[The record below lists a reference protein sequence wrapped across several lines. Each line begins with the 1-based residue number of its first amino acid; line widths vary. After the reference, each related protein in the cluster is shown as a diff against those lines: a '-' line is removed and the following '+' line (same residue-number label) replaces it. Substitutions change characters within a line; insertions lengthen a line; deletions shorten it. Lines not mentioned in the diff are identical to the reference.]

1 MIRLLISL
9 FLLFIC
15 TDLKSQSENREPKSF
30 KAFPI
35 KSGDIKLDGRLD
47 DTFWS
52 DITGISDF
60 LVQEPVEGGE
70 PTEKT
75 TIKIA
80 YDENYLYIGA
90 IFYDSEPDG
99 IKAFKMRKDAPL
111 NTDDRFMWILDTY
124 LDGRNAYFFEINPRG
139 LMGDGLLT
147 IGQGRSLNKD
157 WDGIWRPWT
166 YIGDFGWSA
175 EIRIPFHTLNF
186 DPKTS
191 TWGINFQRTIRRKN
205 EEILW
210 SGHKRNQGIYRPQ
223 DAGRLTG
230 LNNISQGLG
239 LELVGYG
246 KAEALK
252 VQNESEGDYNNSQS
266 LDGGLDVNYNIT
278 PGLKASLTVNTDFA
292 ETEVDDRQINL
303 TRFPIRFPEKRDF
316 FLEGANIFRFAP
328 SSGVYPYFSRKIG
341 LRSGNPIP
349 ILYGGRVIGKIG
361 KVEVAAQQVK
371 TRETDN
377 FSSEEFSVIRLKQNF
392 LKESSIGV
400 LYTRRHTNKGKQF
413 VPPLQDRNTLGIDL
427 TLNTSTFLKNQNL
440 QFQAFA
446 VIHNPELP
454 GEINNNIWDRS
465 ARGLRFNF
473 PNDPWSGS
481 LSYREFGV
489 SYDPSVGFSRRNSF
503 RRVEPRIRF
512 SPILE
517 KSSTIRELKWEVSFE
532 NLMSLQ
538 WKKLTQNIRL
548 TPLSIRF
555 ESGDEISY
563 QIIRNFERLEYD
575 FDILGDN
582 SIIIPVGNYTNWSHQ
597 IELETANYRKIVY
610 GIELNTEGFWSGN
623 RTEYENEL
631 IFRPFPGI
639 NLNLGYI
646 HSRVNLREGNFKTNL
661 VRFLGDF
668 DFTPFISFSSNIQ
681 YDDISENIGMNNRFK
696 YTITP
701 GSDIYFVY
709 NHNWFDDNG
718 KYKTSSM
725 MGATK
730 ITYTHRF

>member
-1 MIRLLISL
+1 MKRILYTL
-9 FLLFIC
+9 FLIFFSINIY
-15 TDLKSQSENREPKSF
+15 SQNPKSF
-30 KAFPI
+30 EAI
-35 KSGDIKLDGRLD
+35 EIDSEQITLDGKLDEP
-47 DTFWS
+47 FWKN
-52 DITGISDF
+52 IIGINDF
-60 LVQEPVEGGE
+60 LMQEPIEGGK
-70 PTEKT
+70 PTENT
-75 TIKIA
+75 IIKIA

-90 IFYDSEPDG
+90 VLYDSEPDG

-139 LMGDGLLT
+139 LMGDGLLS

-166 YIGDFGWSA
+166 FIGDFGWST

-186 DPKTS
+186 DPKIS
-191 TWGINFQRTIRRKN
+191 TWGINFQRTVRRKN

-210 SGHKRNQGIYRPQ
+210 SGHKRNQGLYRPQ

-230 LNNISQGLG
+230 LSNISQGLG
-239 LELVGYG
+239 LEVVGYAKG
-246 KAEALK
+246 EGSK
-252 VQNESEGDYNNSQS
+252 VQKNSGEGYDKNGNI
-266 LDGGLDVNYNIT
+266 DGGLDINYNIT
-278 PGLKASLTVNTDFA
+278 TGLKASVTLNTDFA
-292 ETEVDDRQINL
+292 ETEVDERQINL

-316 FLEGANIFRFAP
+316 FLEGANIYRFAS

-341 LRSGNPIP
+341 LQSGNPIP
-349 ILYGGRVIGKIG
+349 ILYGGRIIGKIG

-371 TRETDN
+371 TRETDLLN
-377 FSSEEFSVIRLKQNF
+377 SEDFSVVRLKQNF
-392 LKESSIGV
+392 WKESSMGI
-400 LYTRRHTNKGKQF
+400 LYTRRHTENGEQLPEPVK
-413 VPPLQDRNTLGIDL
+413 DRNTLGVDL
-427 TLNTSTFLKNQNL
+427 SLNTSTFLKNQNL

-446 VIHNPELP
+446 VIHNPNNLD
-454 GEINNNIWDRS
+454 EINNNIWDRS

-489 SYDPSVGFSRRNSF
+489 SYDPAVGFSRRNSF

-517 KSSTIRELKWEVSFE
+517 NSSLIRELQWELSFE

-563 QIIRNFERLEYD
+563 QIIRNFERLEYN
-575 FDILGDN
+575 FNILGDN
-582 SIIIPVGNYTNWSHQ
+582 SVIIPIGDYSNWSHQ
-597 IELETANYRKIVY
+597 IELETANFRKIVY
-610 GIELNTEGFWSGN
+610 EIELNIEGFWSGN
-623 RTEYENEL
+623 RTEYQNNL

-639 NLNLGYI
+639 NLSLGYN
-646 HSRVNLREGNFKTNL
+646 HSNVNLKEGKFKTNL
-661 VRFLGDF
+661 IRFLGDF
-668 DFTPFISFSSNIQ
+668 DFSPFISFSSNIQ
-681 YDDISENIGMNNRFK
+681 YDDISKQIGMNNRFK

-709 NHNWFDDNG
+709 NHNWFDDEG

-725 MGATK
+725 LGTSK

>member
-15 TDLKSQSENREPKSF
+15 TDLKSQSENRESKSF

-489 SYDPSVGFSRRNSF
+489 SYDPAVGFSRRNSF

>member
-75 TIKIA
+75 TIKVA

-157 WDGIWRPWT
+157 LDGIWRPWT

-489 SYDPSVGFSRRNSF
+489 SYDPAVGFSRRNSF

>member
-1 MIRLLISL
+1 MKKFL
-9 FLLFIC
+9 FTLSIIIFSGNLYSQPQEIVS
-15 TDLKSQSENREPKSF
+15 KSID
-30 KAFPI
+30 AIPI
-35 KSGDIKLDGRLD
+35 NSKEIVLDGKLDEPI
-47 DTFWS
+47 WNN
-52 DITGISDF
+52 ITGIKDF
-60 LVQEPVEGGE
+60 LMQEPIEGRK
-70 PTEKT
+70 PTENT
-75 TIKIA
+75 IIKIA

-90 IFYDSEPDG
+90 IFYDSEPDE

-166 YIGDFGWSA
+166 HIGDFGWSA

-186 DPKTS
+186 DPKIS
-191 TWGINFQRTIRRKN
+191 TWGINFQRTVRRKN

-223 DAGRLTG
+223 NAGRLNN

-246 KAEALK
+246 KAEAQK
-252 VQNESEGDYNNSQS
+252 IVNESDGSYKKNQS
-266 LDGGLDVNYNIT
+266 IDGGLDINYNIT
-278 PGLKASLTVNTDFA
+278 SGLKASLTLNTDFA

-316 FLEGANIFRFAP
+316 FLEGANIYQFAP
-328 SSGVYPYFSRKIG
+328 SSGVDPYFSRKIG
-341 LRSGNPIP
+341 LQSGNPIP
-349 ILYGGRVIGKIG
+349 IFYGGRVIGKIG

-371 TRETDN
+371 TRETDFN
-377 FSSEEFSVIRLKQNF
+377 NSEDFSVIRLKQNF

-400 LYTRRHTNKGKQF
+400 LYTRRHTNKGNEF
-413 VPPLQDRNTLGIDL
+413 VPPLPDRNTLGVDL
-427 TLNTSTFLKNQNL
+427 SLNTSTFLKNQNL

-446 VIHNPELP
+446 VIHNPNTYD
-454 GEINNNIWDRS
+454 EIKNNIWDRS
-465 ARGLRFNF
+465 TRGLRFNF

-489 SYDPSVGFSRRNSF
+489 FYYPAVGFSRRNSF

-517 KSSTIRELKWEVSFE
+517 KSALIRELKWEISFE

-563 QIIRNFERLEYD
+563 QIIRNYEKLLYNFN
-575 FDILGDN
+575 ILGDD
-582 SIIIPVGNYTNWSHQ
+582 SIIIPIGDYTNWSHQ

-610 GIELNTEGFWSGN
+610 EIELNAEGFWSGN
-623 RTEYENEL
+623 RTEYQNNL
-631 IFRPFPGI
+631 TFRPFPGI
-639 NLNLGYI
+639 NLSLGYN
-646 HSRVNLREGNFKTNL
+646 HSNVNLKEGSFKTNL
-661 VRFLGDF
+661 IRFIGDF

-681 YDDISENIGMNNRFK
+681 YDDISKNIGMNNRFK

-709 NHNWFDDNG
+709 NHNWIDDSG
-718 KYKTSSM
+718 KYKTSSLL
-725 MGATK
+725 GASK

>member
-1 MIRLLISL
+1 MKKFLFTVSIIIFSGSL
-9 FLLFIC
+9 YSQPQEIVS
-15 TDLKSQSENREPKSF
+15 KSID
-30 KAFPI
+30 AIPI
-35 KSGDIKLDGRLD
+35 NSKEIVLDGKLDEPL
-47 DTFWS
+47 WNN
-52 DITGISDF
+52 ITGIKDF
-60 LVQEPVEGGE
+60 LMQEPIEGGK
-70 PTEKT
+70 PTENT

-90 IFYDSEPDG
+90 IFYDSEPDE

-166 YIGDFGWSA
+166 HIGDFGWSA

-186 DPKTS
+186 DPKIS
-191 TWGINFQRTIRRKN
+191 TWGINFQRTVRRKN

-223 DAGRLTG
+223 NAGRINN

-246 KAEALK
+246 KAEAQK
-252 VQNESEGDYNNSQS
+252 VENESDGSYKKNHSI
-266 LDGGLDVNYNIT
+266 DGGLDINYNIT
-278 PGLKASLTVNTDFA
+278 SGLKASLTLNTDFA

-316 FLEGANIFRFAP
+316 FLEGANIYRFAP

-341 LRSGNPIP
+341 LQSGNPIP

-371 TRETDN
+371 TRETDFN
-377 FSSEEFSVIRLKQNF
+377 NSEDFSVIRLKQNF

-400 LYTRRHTNKGKQF
+400 LYTRRHTNKGNEF
-413 VPPLQDRNTLGIDL
+413 VPPLPDRNTLGVDL

-446 VIHNPELP
+446 VIHNPNTYD
-454 GEINNNIWDRS
+454 EIKNNIWDRS
-465 ARGLRFNF
+465 TRGLRFNF

-489 SYDPSVGFSRRNSF
+489 FYDPAVGFSRRNSF

-517 KSSTIRELKWEVSFE
+517 KSPLIRELKWEISFE

-563 QIIRNFERLEYD
+563 QIIRNYEKLLYNFN
-575 FDILGDN
+575 ILGDD
-582 SIIIPVGNYTNWSHQ
+582 SIIIPIGDYTNWSHQ

-610 GIELNTEGFWSGN
+610 EIELNVEGFWSGS
-623 RTEYENEL
+623 RTEYQNNL
-631 IFRPFPGI
+631 TFRPFPGI
-639 NLNLGYI
+639 NLSLGYN
-646 HSRVNLREGNFKTNL
+646 HSNVNLKEGSFKTNL
-661 VRFLGDF
+661 IRFIGDF

-681 YDDISENIGMNNRFK
+681 YDDISKNIGMNNRFK

-709 NHNWFDDNG
+709 NHNWIDDSG
-718 KYKTSSM
+718 KYKTSSLL
-725 MGATK
+725 GASK

>member
-1 MIRLLISL
+1 MKRILYTL
-9 FLLFIC
+9 FLIFFSINIY
-15 TDLKSQSENREPKSF
+15 SQNPKSF
-30 KAFPI
+30 EAI
-35 KSGDIKLDGRLD
+35 EIDSEQITLDGKLDEP
-47 DTFWS
+47 FWKN
-52 DITGISDF
+52 IIGINDF
-60 LVQEPVEGGE
+60 LMQEPIEGGK
-70 PTEKT
+70 PTENT
-75 TIKIA
+75 IIKIA

-90 IFYDSEPDG
+90 VLYDSEPDG

-139 LMGDGLLT
+139 LMGDGLLS

-166 YIGDFGWSA
+166 YIGDFGWST

-186 DPKTS
+186 DPKIS
-191 TWGINFQRTIRRKN
+191 TWGINFQRTVRRKN

-210 SGHKRNQGIYRPQ
+210 SGHKRNQGLYRPQ

-230 LNNISQGLG
+230 LSNISQGLG
-239 LELVGYG
+239 LEVVGYAKG
-246 KAEALK
+246 EGSK
-252 VQNESEGDYNNSQS
+252 VQNNPGETYDKNGNI
-266 LDGGLDVNYNIT
+266 DGGLDINYNIT
-278 PGLKASLTVNTDFA
+278 TGLKASVTLNTDFA
-292 ETEVDDRQINL
+292 ETEVDERQINL

-316 FLEGANIFRFAP
+316 FLEGANIYRFAS

-341 LRSGNPIP
+341 LQSGNPIP
-349 ILYGGRVIGKIG
+349 ILYGGRIIGKIG

-371 TRETDN
+371 TRETDLLN
-377 FSSEEFSVIRLKQNF
+377 SEDFSVVRLKQNF
-392 LKESSIGV
+392 WKESSMGI
-400 LYTRRHTNKGKQF
+400 LYTRRHTENGEQLPEPVK
-413 VPPLQDRNTLGIDL
+413 DRNTLGVDL
-427 TLNTSTFLKNQNL
+427 SLNTSTFLKNQNL

-446 VIHNPELP
+446 VIHNPNNLD
-454 GEINNNIWDRS
+454 EINNNIWDRS

-489 SYDPSVGFSRRNSF
+489 SYDPAVGFSRRNSF

-517 KSSTIRELKWEVSFE
+517 NSSLIRELQWELSFE

-563 QIIRNFERLEYD
+563 QIIRNFERLEYN
-575 FDILGDN
+575 FNILGDN
-582 SIIIPVGNYTNWSHQ
+582 SVIIPIGDYSNWSHQ
-597 IELETANYRKIVY
+597 IELETANFRKIVY
-610 GIELNTEGFWSGN
+610 EIELNIEGFWSGN
-623 RTEYENEL
+623 RTEYQNNL

-639 NLNLGYI
+639 NLSLGYN
-646 HSRVNLREGNFKTNL
+646 HSNVNLKEGKFKTNL
-661 VRFLGDF
+661 IRFLGDF
-668 DFTPFISFSSNIQ
+668 DFSPFISFSSNIQ
-681 YDDISENIGMNNRFK
+681 YDDISKQIGMNNRFK

-709 NHNWFDDNG
+709 NHNWFDDEG

-725 MGATK
+725 LGTSK

>member
-1 MIRLLISL
+1 MKRILYTL
-9 FLLFIC
+9 FLIFFSINIY
-15 TDLKSQSENREPKSF
+15 SQNPKSF
-30 KAFPI
+30 EAI
-35 KSGDIKLDGRLD
+35 EIDSEQITLDGKLDEP
-47 DTFWS
+47 FWKN
-52 DITGISDF
+52 IIGINDF
-60 LVQEPVEGGE
+60 LMQEPIEGGK
-70 PTEKT
+70 PTENT
-75 TIKIA
+75 IIKIA

-90 IFYDSEPDG
+90 ILYDSDPDG

-139 LMGDGLLT
+139 LMGDGLLS

-166 YIGDFGWSA
+166 YIGDFGWST

-186 DPKTS
+186 DPKIS
-191 TWGINFQRTIRRKN
+191 TWGINFQRTVRRKN

-210 SGHKRNQGIYRPQ
+210 SGHKRNQGLYRPQ

-239 LELVGYG
+239 LEVVGYAKG
-246 KAEALK
+246 EGSK
-252 VQNESEGDYNNSQS
+252 VQKNPGEAYDKNGNI
-266 LDGGLDVNYNIT
+266 DGGLDINYNIT
-278 PGLKASLTVNTDFA
+278 TGLKASVTLNTDFA
-292 ETEVDDRQINL
+292 ETEVDERQINL

-316 FLEGANIFRFAP
+316 FLEGANIYRFAS

-341 LRSGNPIP
+341 LQSGNPIP

-371 TRETDN
+371 TRGTDLVN
-377 FSSEEFSVIRLKQNF
+377 SEDFSVVRLKQNF

-400 LYTRRHTNKGKQF
+400 LYTRRHTENGEQLPEP
-413 VPPLQDRNTLGIDL
+413 VQDRNTLGVDL
-427 TLNTSTFLKNQNL
+427 SLNTSTFLKNQNL

-446 VIHNPELP
+446 VIHNPNTLN
-454 GEINNNIWDRS
+454 EINNNIWDRS
-465 ARGLRFNF
+465 ARGFRFNF

-481 LSYREFGV
+481 LSYREFGL
-489 SYDPSVGFSRRNSF
+489 SYDPAVGFSRRNSF

-517 KSSTIRELKWEVSFE
+517 RSSVIRELQWEISFE

-563 QIIRNFERLEYD
+563 QIIKNYERLEYN
-575 FDILGDN
+575 FNILGDN
-582 SIIIPVGNYTNWSHQ
+582 SIVIPIGDYSNWSHQ

-610 GIELNTEGFWSGN
+610 EIELNIEGFWSGN
-623 RTEYENEL
+623 RTEYQNNL
-631 IFRPFPGI
+631 IFRPYPGI
-639 NLNLGYI
+639 NLSLGYN
-646 HSRVNLREGNFKTNL
+646 HSNVNLNEGKFKANL
-661 VRFLGDF
+661 IRFLGDF

-681 YDDISENIGMNNRFK
+681 YDDISKQIGMNNRFK

-709 NHNWFDDNG
+709 NHNWFDDEG

-725 MGATK
+725 LGTSK

>member
-1 MIRLLISL
+1 MKRILCTL
-9 FLLFIC
+9 FLIIFSINIY
-15 TDLKSQSENREPKSF
+15 SQNPKSF
-30 KAFPI
+30 EAI
-35 KSGDIKLDGRLD
+35 EIDSEQITLDGKLDEP
-47 DTFWS
+47 FWKN
-52 DITGISDF
+52 IIGINDF
-60 LVQEPVEGGE
+60 LMQEPIEGGK
-70 PTEKT
+70 PTENT
-75 TIKIA
+75 IIKIA

-90 IFYDSEPDG
+90 VLYDSEPDG

-139 LMGDGLLT
+139 LMGDGLLS

-166 YIGDFGWSA
+166 FIGDFGWST

-186 DPKTS
+186 DPKIS
-191 TWGINFQRTIRRKN
+191 TWGINFQRTVRRKN

-210 SGHKRNQGIYRPQ
+210 SGHKRNQGLYRPQ

-230 LNNISQGLG
+230 LSNISQGLG
-239 LELVGYG
+239 LEVVGYAKG
-246 KAEALK
+246 EGSK
-252 VQNESEGDYNNSQS
+252 VQKNSGEGYDKNGNI
-266 LDGGLDVNYNIT
+266 DGGLDINYNIT
-278 PGLKASLTVNTDFA
+278 TGLKASVTLNTDFA
-292 ETEVDDRQINL
+292 ETEVDERQINL

-316 FLEGANIFRFAP
+316 FLEGANIYRFAS

-341 LRSGNPIP
+341 LQSGNPIP
-349 ILYGGRVIGKIG
+349 ILYGGRIIGKIG

-371 TRETDN
+371 TRETDLLN
-377 FSSEEFSVIRLKQNF
+377 SEDFSVVRLKQNF
-392 LKESSIGV
+392 WKESSMGI
-400 LYTRRHTNKGKQF
+400 LYTRRHTENGEQLPEPVK
-413 VPPLQDRNTLGIDL
+413 DRNTLGVDL
-427 TLNTSTFLKNQNL
+427 SLNTSTFLKNQNL

-446 VIHNPELP
+446 VIHNPNNLDEV
-454 GEINNNIWDRS
+454 NNNIWDRS

-489 SYDPSVGFSRRNSF
+489 SYDPAVGFSRRNSF

-517 KSSTIRELKWEVSFE
+517 NSSLIRELQWELSFE

-563 QIIRNFERLEYD
+563 QIIRNFERLEYN
-575 FDILGDN
+575 FNILGDN
-582 SIIIPVGNYTNWSHQ
+582 SVIIPIGDYSNWSHQ
-597 IELETANYRKIVY
+597 IELETANFRKIVY
-610 GIELNTEGFWSGN
+610 EIELNIEGFWSGN
-623 RTEYENEL
+623 RTEYQNNL

-639 NLNLGYI
+639 NLSLGYN
-646 HSRVNLREGNFKTNL
+646 HSNVNLKEGKFKTNL
-661 VRFLGDF
+661 IRFLGDF
-668 DFTPFISFSSNIQ
+668 DFSPFISFSSNIQ
-681 YDDISENIGMNNRFK
+681 YDDISKQIGMNNRFK

-709 NHNWFDDNG
+709 NHNWFDDEG

-725 MGATK
+725 LGTSK

>member
-1 MIRLLISL
+1 MKRILCTL
-9 FLLFIC
+9 FLIIFSINIY
-15 TDLKSQSENREPKSF
+15 SQNPKSF
-30 KAFPI
+30 EAI
-35 KSGDIKLDGRLD
+35 EIDSEQITLDGKLDEP
-47 DTFWS
+47 FWKN
-52 DITGISDF
+52 IIGINDF
-60 LVQEPVEGGE
+60 LMQEPIEGGK
-70 PTEKT
+70 PTENT
-75 TIKIA
+75 IIKIA

-90 IFYDSEPDG
+90 VLYDSEPDG

-139 LMGDGLLT
+139 LMGDGLLS

-166 YIGDFGWSA
+166 FIGDFGWST

-186 DPKTS
+186 DPKIS
-191 TWGINFQRTIRRKN
+191 TWGINFQRTVRRKN

-210 SGHKRNQGIYRPQ
+210 SGHKRNQGLYRPQ

-230 LNNISQGLG
+230 LSNISQGLG
-239 LELVGYG
+239 LEVVGYAKG
-246 KAEALK
+246 EGSK
-252 VQNESEGDYNNSQS
+252 VQKNLGEGYDKNGNI
-266 LDGGLDVNYNIT
+266 DGGLDINYNIT
-278 PGLKASLTVNTDFA
+278 TGLKASVTLNTDFA
-292 ETEVDDRQINL
+292 ETEVDERQINL

-316 FLEGANIFRFAP
+316 FLEGANIYRFAS

-341 LRSGNPIP
+341 LQSGNPIP
-349 ILYGGRVIGKIG
+349 ILYGGRIIGKIG

-371 TRETDN
+371 TRETDLLN
-377 FSSEEFSVIRLKQNF
+377 SEDFSVVRLKQNF
-392 LKESSIGV
+392 WKESSMGI
-400 LYTRRHTNKGKQF
+400 LYTRRHTENGEQLPEPVK
-413 VPPLQDRNTLGIDL
+413 DRNTLGVDL
-427 TLNTSTFLKNQNL
+427 SLNTSTFLKNQNL

-446 VIHNPELP
+446 VIHNPNNLD
-454 GEINNNIWDRS
+454 EINNNIWDRS

-489 SYDPSVGFSRRNSF
+489 SYDPAVGFSRRNSF

-517 KSSTIRELKWEVSFE
+517 NSSLIRELQWELSFE

-563 QIIRNFERLEYD
+563 QIIRNFERLEYN
-575 FDILGDN
+575 FNILGDN
-582 SIIIPVGNYTNWSHQ
+582 SVIIPIGDYSNWSHQ
-597 IELETANYRKIVY
+597 IELETANFRKIVY
-610 GIELNTEGFWSGN
+610 EIELNIEGFWSGN
-623 RTEYENEL
+623 RTEYQNNL

-639 NLNLGYI
+639 NLSLGYN
-646 HSRVNLREGNFKTNL
+646 HSNVNLKEGKFKTNL
-661 VRFLGDF
+661 IRFLGDF
-668 DFTPFISFSSNIQ
+668 DFSPFISFSSNIQ
-681 YDDISENIGMNNRFK
+681 YDDISKQIGMNNRFK

-709 NHNWFDDNG
+709 NHNWFDDEG

-725 MGATK
+725 LGTSK

>member
-489 SYDPSVGFSRRNSF
+489 SYDPAVGFSRRNSF

-646 HSRVNLREGNFKTNL
+646 HSRVNLREGSFKTNL

>member
-1 MIRLLISL
+1 MKRILCTL
-9 FLLFIC
+9 FLIIFSINIY
-15 TDLKSQSENREPKSF
+15 SQNPKSF
-30 KAFPI
+30 EAI
-35 KSGDIKLDGRLD
+35 EIDSEQITLDGKLDEP
-47 DTFWS
+47 FWKN
-52 DITGISDF
+52 IIGINDF
-60 LVQEPVEGGE
+60 LMQEPIEGGK
-70 PTEKT
+70 PTENT
-75 TIKIA
+75 IIKIA

-90 IFYDSEPDG
+90 VLYDSEPDG

-139 LMGDGLLT
+139 LMGDGLLS

-166 YIGDFGWSA
+166 YIGDFGWST

-186 DPKTS
+186 DPKIS
-191 TWGINFQRTIRRKN
+191 TWGINFQRTVRRKN

-210 SGHKRNQGIYRPQ
+210 SGHKRNQGLYRPQ

-230 LNNISQGLG
+230 LSNISQGLG
-239 LELVGYG
+239 LEVVGYAKG
-246 KAEALK
+246 EGSK
-252 VQNESEGDYNNSQS
+252 VQKNSGEGYDKNGNI
-266 LDGGLDVNYNIT
+266 DGGLDINYNIT
-278 PGLKASLTVNTDFA
+278 TGLKASVTLNTDFA
-292 ETEVDDRQINL
+292 ETEVDERQINL

-316 FLEGANIFRFAP
+316 FLEGANIYRFAS

-341 LRSGNPIP
+341 LQSGNPIP
-349 ILYGGRVIGKIG
+349 ILYGGRIIGKIG

-371 TRETDN
+371 TRETDLLN
-377 FSSEEFSVIRLKQNF
+377 SEDFSVVRLKQNF
-392 LKESSIGV
+392 WKESSMGI
-400 LYTRRHTNKGKQF
+400 LYTRRHTENGEQLPEPVK
-413 VPPLQDRNTLGIDL
+413 DRNTLGVDL
-427 TLNTSTFLKNQNL
+427 SLNTSTFLKNQNL

-446 VIHNPELP
+446 VIHNPNNLD
-454 GEINNNIWDRS
+454 EINNNIWDRS

-489 SYDPSVGFSRRNSF
+489 SYDPAVGFSRRNSF

-517 KSSTIRELKWEVSFE
+517 NSSLIRELQWELSFE

-563 QIIRNFERLEYD
+563 QIIRNFERLEYN
-575 FDILGDN
+575 FNILGDN
-582 SIIIPVGNYTNWSHQ
+582 SVIIPIGDYSNWSHQ
-597 IELETANYRKIVY
+597 IELETANFRKIVY
-610 GIELNTEGFWSGN
+610 EIELNIEGFWSGN
-623 RTEYENEL
+623 RTEYQNNL

-639 NLNLGYI
+639 NLSLGYN
-646 HSRVNLREGNFKTNL
+646 HSNVNLKEGKFKTNL
-661 VRFLGDF
+661 IRFLGDF
-668 DFTPFISFSSNIQ
+668 DFSPFISFSSNIQ
-681 YDDISENIGMNNRFK
+681 YDDISKQIGMNNRFK

-709 NHNWFDDNG
+709 NHNWFDDEG

-725 MGATK
+725 LGTSK

>member
-75 TIKIA
+75 TIMIA

-489 SYDPSVGFSRRNSF
+489 SYDPAVGFSRRNSF

>member
-1 MIRLLISL
+1 MKKFLFTLSIIIFSGSL
-9 FLLFIC
+9 YSQPQEIVS
-15 TDLKSQSENREPKSF
+15 KSID
-30 KAFPI
+30 AIPI
-35 KSGDIKLDGRLD
+35 NSKEIVLDGKLDEPL
-47 DTFWS
+47 WNN
-52 DITGISDF
+52 ITGIKDF
-60 LVQEPVEGGE
+60 LMQEPIEGGK
-70 PTEKT
+70 PTEN
-75 TIKIA
+75 TIIKVA

-90 IFYDSEPDG
+90 IFYDSEPDE

-166 YIGDFGWSA
+166 HIGDFGWSA

-186 DPKTS
+186 DPKIS
-191 TWGINFQRTIRRKN
+191 TWGINFQRTVRRKN

-223 DAGRLTG
+223 NAGKLNN

-246 KAEALK
+246 KTEAQR
-252 VQNESEGDYNNSQS
+252 VENESDGNYKKNQS
-266 LDGGLDVNYNIT
+266 IDGGLDINYNIT
-278 PGLKASLTVNTDFA
+278 SGLKASLTLNTDFA

-316 FLEGANIFRFAP
+316 FLEGANIYRFAP

-341 LRSGNPIP
+341 LQSGNPIP

-371 TRETDN
+371 TRETDFN
-377 FSSEEFSVIRLKQNF
+377 NSEDFSVIRIKQNF

-400 LYTRRHTNKGKQF
+400 LYTRRHTNKGNEF
-413 VPPLQDRNTLGIDL
+413 VPPLPDRNTLGVDL
-427 TLNTSTFLKNQNL
+427 TLNTSSFLKNQNL

-446 VIHNPELP
+446 VIHNPNTYD
-454 GEINNNIWDRS
+454 EIKNNIWDRS
-465 ARGLRFNF
+465 TRGLRFNF

-489 SYDPSVGFSRRNSF
+489 FYDPAVGFSRRNSF

-517 KSSTIRELKWEVSFE
+517 KSALIRELKWEISFE

-563 QIIRNFERLEYD
+563 QIIRNYEKLLYNFN
-575 FDILGDN
+575 ILGDD
-582 SIIIPVGNYTNWSHQ
+582 SIIIPIGDYTNWSHQ

-610 GIELNTEGFWSGN
+610 EIELNAEGFWSGS
-623 RTEYENEL
+623 RTEYQNNL
-631 IFRPFPGI
+631 TFRPFPGI
-639 NLNLGYI
+639 NLSLGYN
-646 HSRVNLREGNFKTNL
+646 HSNVNLKEGSFKTNL
-661 VRFLGDF
+661 IRFIGDF

-681 YDDISENIGMNNRFK
+681 YDDISKNIGMNNRFK

-709 NHNWFDDNG
+709 NHNWIDDSG
-718 KYKTSSM
+718 KYKTSSLL
-725 MGATK
+725 GASK

>member
-1 MIRLLISL
+1 MKRILCTL
-9 FLLFIC
+9 FLIIFSINIY
-15 TDLKSQSENREPKSF
+15 SQNPKSF
-30 KAFPI
+30 EAI
-35 KSGDIKLDGRLD
+35 EIDSEQITLDGKLDEP
-47 DTFWS
+47 FWKN
-52 DITGISDF
+52 IIGINDF
-60 LVQEPVEGGE
+60 LMQEPIEGGK
-70 PTEKT
+70 PTENT
-75 TIKIA
+75 IIKIA

-90 IFYDSEPDG
+90 VLYDSEPDG

-139 LMGDGLLT
+139 LMGDGLLS

-166 YIGDFGWSA
+166 YIGDFGWST

-186 DPKTS
+186 DPKIS
-191 TWGINFQRTIRRKN
+191 TWGINFQRTVRRKN

-210 SGHKRNQGIYRPQ
+210 SGHKRNQGLYRPQ

-230 LNNISQGLG
+230 LSNISQGLG
-239 LELVGYG
+239 LEVVGYAKG
-246 KAEALK
+246 EGSK
-252 VQNESEGDYNNSQS
+252 VQKNLGEGYDKNGNI
-266 LDGGLDVNYNIT
+266 DGGLDINYNIT
-278 PGLKASLTVNTDFA
+278 TGLKASVTLNTDFA
-292 ETEVDDRQINL
+292 ETEVDERQINL

-316 FLEGANIFRFAP
+316 FLEGANIYRFAS

-341 LRSGNPIP
+341 LQSGNPIP

-371 TRETDN
+371 TRENDLVN
-377 FSSEEFSVIRLKQNF
+377 SEDFSVVRLKQNF

-400 LYTRRHTNKGKQF
+400 LYTRRHTENGEQLPEPVK
-413 VPPLQDRNTLGIDL
+413 DRNTLGVDL
-427 TLNTSTFLKNQNL
+427 SLNTSTFLKNQNL

-446 VIHNPELP
+446 VIHNPNNLD
-454 GEINNNIWDRS
+454 EINNNIWDRS

-489 SYDPSVGFSRRNSF
+489 SYDPAVGFSRRNSF

-517 KSSTIRELKWEVSFE
+517 NSSLIRELQWELSFE

-563 QIIRNFERLEYD
+563 QIIRNFERLEYN
-575 FDILGDN
+575 FNILGDN
-582 SIIIPVGNYTNWSHQ
+582 SVIIPIGDYSNWSHQ
-597 IELETANYRKIVY
+597 IELETANFRKIVY
-610 GIELNTEGFWSGN
+610 EIELNIEGFWSGN
-623 RTEYENEL
+623 RTEYQNNL

-639 NLNLGYI
+639 NLSLGYN
-646 HSRVNLREGNFKTNL
+646 HSNVNLKEGKFKTNL
-661 VRFLGDF
+661 IRFLGDF
-668 DFTPFISFSSNIQ
+668 DFSPFISFSSNIQ
-681 YDDISENIGMNNRFK
+681 YDDISKQIGMNNRFK

-709 NHNWFDDNG
+709 NHNWFDDEG

-725 MGATK
+725 LGTSK

>member
-1 MIRLLISL
+1 MGRLLISL
-9 FLLFIC
+9 FLIFTC
-15 TDLKSQSENREPKSF
+15 TDLKSQSKNREPKSF
-30 KAFPI
+30 NAFPI
-35 KSGDIKLDGRLD
+35 KSEDIKLDGKLD

-52 DITGISDF
+52 DVTGISDF

-75 TIKIA
+75 IIKVA

-99 IKAFKMRKDAPL
+99 IKAFKMRKDASL

-252 VQNESEGDYNNSQS
+252 VQNESEGGYNNSQS

-316 FLEGANIFRFAP
+316 FLEGANIFRFAS

-377 FSSEEFSVIRLKQNF
+377 FNSEDFSVIRLKQNF

-400 LYTRRHTNKGKQF
+400 LYTRRQTNKGKEF
-413 VPPLQDRNTLGIDL
+413 IPPLQDRNTLGIDL

-489 SYDPSVGFSRRNSF
+489 SYDPAVGFSRRNSF

-548 TPLSIRF
+548 TPISIRF

-610 GIELNTEGFWSGN
+610 GIELNSEGFWSGN

-661 VRFLGDF
+661 VRLLGDF

>member
-1 MIRLLISL
+1 MKKFL
-9 FLLFIC
+9 FTVSIIIFSGNLYSQPQEIVS
-15 TDLKSQSENREPKSF
+15 KSID
-30 KAFPI
+30 AIPI
-35 KSGDIKLDGRLD
+35 NSKEIVLDGKLDEPL
-47 DTFWS
+47 WNN
-52 DITGISDF
+52 ITGIKDF
-60 LVQEPVEGGE
+60 LMQEPIEGGK
-70 PTEKT
+70 PTENT
-75 TIKIA
+75 IIKIA
-80 YDENYLYIGA
+80 YDKNYLYIGA
-90 IFYDSEPDG
+90 IFYDSEPDE

-166 YIGDFGWSA
+166 HIGDFGWSA

-186 DPKTS
+186 DPKIS
-191 TWGINFQRTIRRKN
+191 TWGINFQRTVRRKN

-223 DAGRLTG
+223 NAGRLNN

-246 KAEALK
+246 KAAAQKVENEADGSYK
-252 VQNESEGDYNNSQS
+252 KNQS
-266 LDGGLDVNYNIT
+266 IDGGLDINYNIT
-278 PGLKASLTVNTDFA
+278 TGLKASLTLNTDFA

-316 FLEGANIFRFAP
+316 FLEGANIYRFAP

-341 LRSGNPIP
+341 LQSGNPIP

-371 TRETDN
+371 TRQTDFN
-377 FSSEEFSVIRLKQNF
+377 NSEDFSVIRIKQNF

-400 LYTRRHTNKGKQF
+400 LYTRRHTNKGPEF
-413 VPPLQDRNTLGIDL
+413 VPPLPDRNTLGVDL

-446 VIHNPELP
+446 VIHNPNNYD
-454 GEINNNIWDRS
+454 EIRNNIWDRS
-465 ARGLRFNF
+465 TRGLRFNF
-473 PNDPWSGS
+473 PYDPWSGS

-489 SYDPSVGFSRRNSF
+489 FYDPAVGFSRRNSF

-517 KSSTIRELKWEVSFE
+517 KSPLIRELKWEISFE

-538 WKKLTQNIRL
+538 WKKLTQNIRV

-563 QIIRNFERLEYD
+563 QIIRNYEKLLYNFN
-575 FDILGDN
+575 ILGDD
-582 SIIIPVGNYTNWSHQ
+582 SIIIPIGDYTNWSHQ

-610 GIELNTEGFWSGN
+610 EIELNIEGFWSGN
-623 RTEYENEL
+623 RTEYQNNL
-631 IFRPFPGI
+631 TFRPFPGI
-639 NLNLGYI
+639 NLSLGYN
-646 HSRVNLREGNFKTNL
+646 HSNVNLKEGSFKTNL
-661 VRFLGDF
+661 IRFIGDF

-681 YDDISENIGMNNRFK
+681 YDDISKNIGINNRFK

-709 NHNWFDDNG
+709 NHNWTDDSG
-718 KYKTSSM
+718 KYKTSSLL
-725 MGATK
+725 GASK

>member
-1 MIRLLISL
+1 MKRILCTL
-9 FLLFIC
+9 FLIIFSINIY
-15 TDLKSQSENREPKSF
+15 SQNPKSF
-30 KAFPI
+30 EAI
-35 KSGDIKLDGRLD
+35 EIDSEQITLDGKLDEP
-47 DTFWS
+47 FWKN
-52 DITGISDF
+52 IIGINDF
-60 LVQEPVEGGE
+60 LMQEPIEGGK
-70 PTEKT
+70 PTENT
-75 TIKIA
+75 IIKIA

-90 IFYDSEPDG
+90 VLYDSEPDG

-139 LMGDGLLT
+139 LMGDGLLS

-166 YIGDFGWSA
+166 YIGDFGWST

-186 DPKTS
+186 DPKIS
-191 TWGINFQRTIRRKN
+191 TWGINFQRTVRRKN

-210 SGHKRNQGIYRPQ
+210 SGHKRNQGLYRPQ

-230 LNNISQGLG
+230 LSNISQGLG
-239 LELVGYG
+239 LEVVGYAKG
-246 KAEALK
+246 EGSK
-252 VQNESEGDYNNSQS
+252 VQKNLGEGYDKNGNI
-266 LDGGLDVNYNIT
+266 DGGLDINYNIT
-278 PGLKASLTVNTDFA
+278 TGLKASVTLNTDFA
-292 ETEVDDRQINL
+292 ETEVDERQINL

-316 FLEGANIFRFAP
+316 FLEGANIYRFAS

-341 LRSGNPIP
+341 LQSGNPIP
-349 ILYGGRVIGKIG
+349 ILYGGRIIGKIG

-371 TRETDN
+371 TRETDLLN
-377 FSSEEFSVIRLKQNF
+377 SEDFSVVRLKQNF
-392 LKESSIGV
+392 WKESSMGI
-400 LYTRRHTNKGKQF
+400 LYTRRHTENGEQLPEPVK
-413 VPPLQDRNTLGIDL
+413 DRNTLGVDL
-427 TLNTSTFLKNQNL
+427 SLNTSTFLKNQNL

-446 VIHNPELP
+446 VIHNPNNLDEV
-454 GEINNNIWDRS
+454 NNNIWDRS

-489 SYDPSVGFSRRNSF
+489 SYDPAVGFSRRNSF

-517 KSSTIRELKWEVSFE
+517 NSSLIRELQWELSFE

-563 QIIRNFERLEYD
+563 QIIRNFERLEYN
-575 FDILGDN
+575 FNILGDN
-582 SIIIPVGNYTNWSHQ
+582 SVIIPIGDYSNWSHQ
-597 IELETANYRKIVY
+597 IELETANFRKIVY
-610 GIELNTEGFWSGN
+610 EIELNIEGFWSGN
-623 RTEYENEL
+623 RTEYQNNL

-639 NLNLGYI
+639 NLSLGYN
-646 HSRVNLREGNFKTNL
+646 HSNVNLKEGKFKTNL
-661 VRFLGDF
+661 IRFLGDF
-668 DFTPFISFSSNIQ
+668 DFSPFISFSSNIQ
-681 YDDISENIGMNNRFK
+681 YDDISKQIGMNNRFK

-709 NHNWFDDNG
+709 NHNWFDDEG

-725 MGATK
+725 LGTSK